1 MKFKI
6 IGNPISHS
14 LSPTIHNYWFKK
26 YNIKAEYS
34 SLEVNEEELA
44 NVIDN
49 IRNNIIK
56 GINITLPYKQ
66 KIIPFLNEI
75 VNEAKETNSV
85 NTVYLNNKNE
95 IIGENTDVYGVQAAY
110 LKEVVGE
117 NIKNQSALIIGA
129 GGVAPS
135 IVLALLKS
143 KISKISITNRTHE
156 RSLFIQKRFPN
167 LEVIKWSD
175 IAKLSINFD
184 VIINAT
190 SLGLKNGKDFDFE
203 IKHYKKSMKF
213 IDTIYNPLET
223 TMIKYFKNNGV
234 KTYNGLEMLLYQA
247 QKSFYLWTK
256 INPEIDNTLVE
267 LLVKK
272 LKC

>member
-26 YNIKAEYS
+26 YNIQAEYS

-135 IVLALLKS
+135 IVKAL
-143 KISKISITNRTHE
+143 
-156 RSLFIQKRFPN
+156 
-167 LEVIKWSD
+167 
-175 IAKLSINFD
+175 
-184 VIINAT
+184 
-190 SLGLKNGKDFDFE
+190 
-203 IKHYKKSMKF
+203 
-213 IDTIYNPLET
+213 
-223 TMIKYFKNNGV
+223 
-234 KTYNGLEMLLYQA
+234 
-247 QKSFYLWTK
+247 
-256 INPEIDNTLVE
+256 
-267 LLVKK
+267 
-272 LKC
+272 